1 MKQIKLYILIVLYW
15 VISLNL
21 VSYFGIILIDGFMEV
36 ANIDPQSITNAL
48 AKYWISPTQLLEATL
63 FGAFFGILFVAINE
77 ITQKTKI
84 ERYSFGKIILIK
96 SLLYLAAFI
105 IAMVLVFNIL
115 YFVDVVPENA
125 WYQMYSSRFVR
136 FMILFSL
143 IFMGFQIIL
152 LNFILQT
159 IKKFGPNNLLHFLV
173 GKYQSPVLEDRIF
186 LFMDLKSS
194 TTYAE
199 RLGNLKY
206 SQLIQDCFDDIN
218 QLVEKFNAEIYQ
230 YVGDEVILTWKTRQ
244 VLSSHDYIKVFYSYR
259 EWLEQRAD
267 YYLKKYDLLP
277 EFKAGLHGGWV
288 TVAEIGNIKREIAY
302 HGDVMNTTSRLQS
315 ICNQYHEQLLISG
328 ELLKRIGDLNG
339 YSSRAIGEIQL
350 KGKQQKIEVFAI
362 AEDSL

>member
-77 ITQKTKI
+77 ITQRTKV

-105 IAMVLVFNIL
+105 IAMALVFNIL
-115 YFVDVVPENA
+115 YYVDIVPENA
-125 WYQMYSSRFVR
+125 WIQIYSSRFVR

-159 IKKFGPNNLLHFLV
+159 IKKFGPQNILHFLV

-199 RLGNLKY
+199 SLGNLKY
-206 SQLIQDCFDDIN
+206 SQLIQDCFEDIN
-218 QLVEKFNAEIYQ
+218 RLVDSYGAEIYQ
-230 YVGDEVILTWKTRQ
+230 YVGDEVILTWKTKQ
-244 VLSSHDYIKVFYSYR
+244 ALSSRGYIKVFYSYR
-259 EWLEQRAD
+259 DWLEKRSD
-267 YYLKKYDLLP
+267 HYLKKYGFLP
-277 EFKAGLHGGWV
+277 EFKAGLHGGTV

-302 HGDVMNTTSRLQS
+302 HGDVLNTTSRLQS
-315 ICNQYHEQLLISG
+315 ICNQYHEKLLISG
-328 ELLKRIGDLNG
+328 DLLHRIGDLNG
-339 YSSRAIGEIQL
+339 YASRPIGEVQL
-350 KGKQQKIEVFAI
+350 KGKQQKIEVFALS
-362 AEDSL
+362 EVNL